1 MASYIGKV
9 QIGET
14 TPVLVGSTLYGVC
27 HTAAATALKDITED
41 TISSQNKI
49 TGDYVNTRY
58 DTAITGTTIHIKFV
72 YGNTVTSN
80 TQLKV
85 GTLITP
91 LSVVGN
97 FTCPANTIISF
108 TLDENN
114 NWVVN
119 DNVDTNTEYVFK
131 TAYNASTN
139 KALTESDIAAAAT
152 KGVITDI
159 ANNISSTDLP
169 TTAAVAQY
177 VQDLTG
183 GLSGLSGAMHFR
195 GMVTDQNVTITDGG
209 TQMPHINGYDYENGA
224 AKQNFTPEPG
234 DVILFGQQEFVWAN
248 NKWELLGDQ
257 GSYALNSNVDTIT
270 EVSNFTTNT
279 LPTLTPVSTTA
290 SSVSVTNGSA
300 ASLTTNN
307 VTIPNVTSAGS
318 AATASVSGGVLT
330 ITPGVAPTIAATPI
344 TVKEVNVFT
353 ANTPTAVTSVPVT
366 FDAVSNWN
374 AGSQAVLSTNNTTVV
389 VPTAPNP

>member
-27 HTAAATALKDITED
+27 NTVAATALKDITED

-72 YGNTVTSN
+72 YGNTATSN
-80 TQLKV
+80 IQLKV
-85 GTLITP
+85 GTLTTP

-159 ANNISSTDLP
+159 ANNTSKFYYIPMICIPFFTLLSFLFIYIYDPSFENENENIPLNDGSINALTNPIISSE
-169 TTAAVAQY
+169 
-177 VQDLTG
+177 
-183 GLSGLSGAMHFR
+183 S
-195 GMVTDQNVTITDGG
+195 
-209 TQMPHINGYDYENGA
+209 
-224 AKQNFTPEPG
+224 
-234 DVILFGQQEFVWAN
+234 
-248 NKWELLGDQ
+248 
-257 GSYALNSNVDTIT
+257 
-270 EVSNFTTNT
+270 
-279 LPTLTPVSTTA
+279 
-290 SSVSVTNGSA
+290 
-300 ASLTTNN
+300 
-307 VTIPNVTSAGS
+307 
-318 AATASVSGGVLT
+318 
-330 ITPGVAPTIAATPI
+330 
-344 TVKEVNVFT
+344 
-353 ANTPTAVTSVPVT
+353 NTPT
-366 FDAVSNWN
+366 
-374 AGSQAVLSTNNTTVV
+374 NNEKDE
-389 VPTAPNP
+389 NDEEKKKKKMKNIKKILKKQ